1 MRLHRSL
8 LMRSSLLAIA
18 AAVGIAFAP
27 AALAQSA
34 NAPAGAYTLDK
45 THASL
50 LWSIKH
56 QNLSFYQAR
65 FTDFDIQLTFDPK
78 DVTKSK
84 VVATAQ
90 PKSVETDYAKTRPA
104 TSTTD
109 WNGELANDPR
119 FLNSGKFPEM
129 KFVSTKVTKTTDTT
143 GKMTGDLTFLG
154 VTKPVTFDVTYTGDR
169 NDPRAQKHKVGF
181 QAVGT
186 FKRSEFGLT
195 FGIPAHGDDIR
206 LQIDA
211 EFVQK

>member
-1 MRLHRSL
+1 MRTR
-8 LMRSSLLAIA
+8 LLALVA
-18 AAVGIAFAP
+18 AAGLALAP
-27 AALAQSA
+27 AAFAQSA
-34 NAPAGAYTLDK
+34 NAPAGAYAMDK

-84 VVATAQ
+84 VVATAN
-90 PKSVETDYAKTRPA
+90 PKSVETDYGKTRPA
-104 TSTTD
+104 GNTTD
-109 WNGELANDPR
+109 WNGELANDAR
-119 FLNSGKFPEM
+119 FLNSSKFPEM

-143 GKMTGDLTFLG
+143 GKMTGNLTFLG
-154 VTKPVTFDVTYTGDR
+154 VTKPVTFDVTYVGDR
-169 NDPRAQKHKVGF
+169 NDPRTQKHKVGF

-186 FKRSEFGLT
+186 FKRSDFGLA
-195 FGIPAHGDDIR
+195 FGLQAHGDDIR